1 MRFFFFGTLLD
12 EEVLNFV
19 VGRKVLAADKLT
31 ASLAGFRRVKA
42 QDVTYPIIVR
52 GETATVTGMLVS
64 GLTSE
69 EAGRLIEYEGAN
81 YQLVTLP
88 VTAGKRQRPA
98 QVFVPAGKGGLTP
111 LDEDWTF
118 EEWSRLH
125 RDGFVAR
132 LRQRK
137 TADRSV

>member
-12 EEVLNFV
+12 EEVLDFV
-19 VGRKVLAADKLT
+19 VGRKVLAVDKRA

-42 QDVTYPIIVR
+42 QGVTYPIIV
-52 GETATVTGMLVS
+52 TQKNSSVAGMLVS
-64 GLTSE
+64 GITIE
-69 EAGRLIEYEGAN
+69 EARRLIEYEGAN

-88 VTAGKRQRPA
+88 VAAGKRQHQA
-98 QVFVPAGKGGLTP
+98 QVFVPVGAGGLTP
-111 LDEDWTF
+111 LNEDWMF

-125 RDGFVAR
+125 RNGFVAR

-137 TADRSV
+137 TADRAV